1 MMKSRMFDGQSKDET
16 AEEHEICGFQV
27 VDAHLRLES
36 DQLLLSRDTKLWSY
50 IKILS
55 KKV

>member
-1 MMKSRMFDGQSKDET
+1 MMKSRMFDGQGKDKT

-36 DQLLLSRDTKLWSY
+36 DDLLLSLWHWSY

>member
-1 MMKSRMFDGQSKDET
+1 MMKSRMFDGQGKDKT

-36 DQLLLSRDTKLWSY
+36 DDLLLSLWHKALKLY
-50 IKILS
+50 
-55 KKV
+55 